1 MLRQTEAGWEFPSET
16 TLEKFVWENLSE
28 FLNIEKLAQQY
39 ICNGERCDILGLR
52 KNGQLVIVELKN
64 VEDRYIIQQLTRYHA
79 NLLEDQPFSDQIDY
93 SLPIELIAIAPN
105 YHRHNLIDQEYS
117 RLDFTLL
124 NFDLKVKDHIIYFVL
139 QDQQQ
144 NIIFEKSVFYTPVV
158 VEPVEGV
165 ADPPQKLL
173 TWLSNCT
180 PEEQR
185 GFLKV
190 RSKILSC
197 NPKMKEVIERNY
209 ILYQTTKTKICA
221 EIRFHR
227 KSQKP
232 ILFLQ
237 LPTYLMNQYGQIN
250 QKKPFSRRWRMY
262 TDEHNIIAKGLVK
275 EGFEPK
281 IPKKAFCYPE
291 GGYPI
296 QKFEISQELS
306 DQGFDSWDIVA
317 IQVTKRFAMVEYKN
331 SSKDSNP

>member
-1 MLRQTEAGWEFPSET
+1 MGWAFPSET

-39 ICNGERCDILGLR
+39 VCNGERCDILGLR

-64 VEDRYIIQQLTRYHA
+64 VEDRYIIQQLTRYYA
-79 NLLEDQPFSDQIDY
+79 NLLEDKPFSDQIDY
-93 SLPIELIAIAPN
+93 SLPVELIAIAPN

-117 RLDFTLL
+117 RLDFELL
-124 NFDLKVKDHIIYFVL
+124 NFVLKVKRDTIYFVL
-139 QDQQQ
+139 RDQQQ
-144 NIIFEKSVFYTPVV
+144 NTIFEKSVLYTPVV
-158 VEPVEGV
+158 VETVEGV

-190 RSKILSC
+190 RSEILSC
-197 NPKMKEVIERNY
+197 NPRMKEVLERNY
-209 ILYQTTKTKICA
+209 ILYQRTKTKICA

-237 LPTYLMNQYGQIN
+237 LPTYLIDQYGQIN
-250 QKKPFSRRWRMY
+250 QKKPFYRRWRMY
-262 TDEHNIIAKGLVK
+262 TDECNIVAKGLVK

-281 IPKKAFCYPE
+281 LPKHGC
-291 GGYPI
+291 GYPAGAYPI
-296 QKFEISQELS
+296 SKFEISQELI
-306 DQGFDSWDIVA
+306 DQGLDSWDIVA
-317 IQVTKRFAMVEYKN
+317 IQATERFAVVEYKN
-331 SSKDSNP
+331 SSKDSSL